1 MFPASRNS
9 LTRANILHGTDKC
22 IFHWRTNLEGI
33 WLYGLGEE
41 DYTSAAVAVL
51 LRQLHLSGVY
61 RLTGGEPGNEFQTD
75 SVWKR
80 LIYSP
85 IDRSSLY

>member
-1 MFPASRNS
+1 M
-9 LTRANILHGTDKC
+9 TRANILHGVDKC
-22 IFHWRTNLEGI
+22 IFHWRTNPEGI

-41 DYTSAAVAVL
+41 DYTSAAAIL
-51 LRQLHLSGVY
+51 LRQLHLSGMY
-61 RLTGGEPGNEFQTD
+61 RLTGGEPANEFQTD

-85 IDRSSLY
+85 IDRSPLY

>member
-9 LTRANILHGTDKC
+9 LTKANILHGTDKC
-22 IFHWRTNLEGI
+22 IFHWRTNPEGI

-41 DYTSAAVAVL
+41 DYTSAAAVL

-61 RLTGGEPGNEFQTD
+61 RLTGGGTRQWISNRFCLEKINLF
-75 SVWKR
+75 
-80 LIYSP
+80 
-85 IDRSSLY
+85 LYR